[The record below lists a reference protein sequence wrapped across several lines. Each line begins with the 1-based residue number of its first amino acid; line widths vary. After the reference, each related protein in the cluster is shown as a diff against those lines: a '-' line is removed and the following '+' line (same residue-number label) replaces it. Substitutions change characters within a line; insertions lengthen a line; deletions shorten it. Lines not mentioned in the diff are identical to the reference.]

1 MATVSQSIHVAQTL
15 DGPVEHVAPEKKAA
29 VHAAPQ
35 LINGSGLGLSAE
47 TEALLTDRLR
57 AAGLI
62 MFAALGLFLI
72 RRLFELDTIDQPLE
86 WVAFGMHA
94 AVTALCGMIGLRLCV
109 RCPKAMAH
117 VRLIELLLFGSAA
130 LYFIVLGYSFL
141 LHGARHGFIAPISPM
156 WIILIFTYALLIPNT
171 WQRAAIVNS
180 TFAAMGFGTWF
191 YVYQTCPNFQALTAG
206 NPELRPGTMEV
217 ALVMTIA
224 AMTATWGVY
233 TIGRLRRQAFEA
245 RQLGQYRLKRLLGE
259 GGMGEVYLAEHMML
273 KRPCAI
279 KLIRP
284 EKAGDQLAIERFE
297 REVQSTARLTHWN
310 TVEIFDYGHAA
321 DGTFYYVME
330 YLPGLTMDQ
339 VVKMHGP
346 MSAARTVYLLSQVCD
361 ALVEAH
367 GEDLVHRDVKP
378 ANIFVA
384 HRGGVSDVAKL
395 LDFGLVKPMTANND
409 LDLTR
414 DGTVTGSPLYLSP
427 EQALGD
433 TPDHR
438 SDIYSLGAV
447 AYFLLTGEAPF
458 RGDTAMKIL
467 LAQANEQPTPPSDLI
482 EDVPADLEEIIL
494 RCLQKDR
501 NDRFDDVQ
509 DLGDALRQCSVGDLW
524 DRHQAKRWWKSNG
537 CPDKKKLD
545 EDVLNLVCV

>member
-1 MATVSQSIHVAQTL
+1 MATVSESIHIAQTL
-15 DGPVEHVAPEKKAA
+15 DGPVEQVAQPKA
-29 VHAAPQ
+29 VVCAAPQ
-35 LINGSGLGLSAE
+35 LVAGSGLGLSAE
-47 TEALLTDRLR
+47 TESLLAERLR

-62 MFAALGLFLI
+62 IFVALGAFLV
-72 RRLFELDTIDQPLE
+72 RRIFEIGSIDTRLE
-86 WVAFGMHA
+86 WVAFVLHA
-94 AVTALCGMIGLRLCV
+94 VVTAICGTIGLRLCMNCSKMV
-109 RCPKAMAH
+109 TH
-117 VRLIELLLFGSAA
+117 VRLTELLLFGSTAV
-130 LYFIVLGYSFL
+130 YFVVLGYTFL
-141 LHGARHGFIAPISPM
+141 LHGARNGFIAPISPM
-156 WIILIFTYALLIPNT
+156 WIILIFTYSLLIPNS
-171 WQRAAIVNS
+171 WQRAAVVNS
-180 TFAAMGFGTWF
+180 CFAAMGFGTWL
-191 YVYQTCPNFQALTAG
+191 YVYQTCPFFQAMTAG
-206 NPELRPGTMEV
+206 NPEIRPGTVEV
-217 ALVMTIA
+217 ALILSIA
-224 AMTATWGVY
+224 ATAATWGVY

-245 RQLGQYRLKRLLGE
+245 RQLGQYRLKRLLGS

-297 REVQSTARLTHWN
+297 REVQLTAKLTHWN

-330 YLPGLTMDQ
+330 YLPGLTMEQ

-346 MSAARTVYLLSQVCD
+346 MPASRAAFLLSQVCD

-367 GEDLVHRDVKP
+367 GESLVHRDVKP

-395 LDFGLVKPMTANND
+395 LDFGLVKPMTQND
-409 LDLTR
+409 NLDLTR

-447 AYFLLTGEAPF
+447 AYFLLTGQPPF
-458 RGDTAMKIL
+458 EGSTPMKIL
-467 LAQANEQPTPPSDLI
+467 LAQANEQPIPPSELVD
-482 EDVPADLEEIIL
+482 DVPADLEEIVL

-501 NDRFDDVQ
+501 NNRFADVQ
-509 DLGDALRQCSVGDLW
+509 ELGDAIRQCSAGDLW
-524 DRHQAKRWWKSNG
+524 DRNQAKRWWKSNG

-545 EDVLNLVCV
+545 DDVLNLVCV

>member
-1 MATVSQSIHVAQTL
+1 MATVSESIHIAQTL
-15 DGPVEHVAPEKKAA
+15 DGPVELVANPKPA
-29 VHAAPQ
+29 VRAAPH
-35 LINGSGLGLSAE
+35 LVTGSAMGLSAE
-47 TEALLTDRLR
+47 TEALLADRLR
-57 AAGLI
+57 AAALI
-62 MFAALGLFLI
+62 MFVALGAFLV
-72 RRLFELDTIDQPLE
+72 RRLFELSSIDTTLE
-86 WVAFGMHA
+86 WVALGMHA
-94 AVTALCGMIGLRLCV
+94 IVTAICGTIGLRLCMHCSKV
-109 RCPKAMAH
+109 KAH
-117 VRLIELLLFGSAA
+117 VRLTELLLFGSTAA
-130 LYFIVLGYSFL
+130 YFLVLGYSFL

-180 TFAAMGFGTWF
+180 TFALMGFGTWF
-191 YVYQTCPNFQALTAG
+191 YVYQTCPFFQALTAG
-206 NPELRPGTMEV
+206 NPEIRPGTLEV
-217 ALVMTIA
+217 ALILSIA
-224 AMTATWGVY
+224 ALAATWGVY

-245 RQLGQYRLKRLLGE
+245 RQLGQYRLKRLLGA
-259 GGMGEVYLAEHMML
+259 GGMGEVYLAEHMLL

-284 EKAGDQLAIERFE
+284 EKAGDQLAIDRFE
-297 REVQSTARLTHWN
+297 REVQLTARLTHWN

-346 MSAARTVYLLSQVCD
+346 MPASRTTYLLSQVCD

-367 GEDLVHRDVKP
+367 GESLVHRDVKP

-395 LDFGLVKPMTANND
+395 LDFGLVKPMTQNDD

-447 AYFLLTGEAPF
+447 AYYLLTGQPPF
-458 RGDTAMKIL
+458 QGSTPMKIL
-467 LAQANEQPTPPSDLI
+467 LAQANEKPIPPSEIAD
-482 EDVPADLEEIIL
+482 DVPADLEEIIL

-501 NDRFDDVQ
+501 NDRFDNVQ
-509 DLGDALRQCSVGDLW
+509 ELGDALRQCSVGDLW
-524 DRHQAKRWWKSNG
+524 DRQQARSWWKSNG

-545 EDVLNLVCV
+545 DDVLNLVCV